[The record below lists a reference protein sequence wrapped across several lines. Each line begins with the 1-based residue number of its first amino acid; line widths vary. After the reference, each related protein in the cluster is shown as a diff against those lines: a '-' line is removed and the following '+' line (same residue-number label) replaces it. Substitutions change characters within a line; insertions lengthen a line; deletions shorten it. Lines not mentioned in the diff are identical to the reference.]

1 MIKFEEKNRMHMA
14 NNEMFDSNVLFKNLF
29 NYKYIFLLSIILFT
43 LIGFLYIRY
52 TQPKFL
58 VKALIL
64 ITDENEGNIS
74 SDLSVLQD
82 LNLMSGT
89 KKSIYNEIGIL
100 KSRTLLENVLSD
112 NKLNISYYSNGTIA
126 DFELYG
132 NDLFIR
138 VNYFI
143 EDSFIK
149 EMDTTFY
156 LTAISEEK
164 FIIENEDRKIINEY
178 TFGSNIGTDFGE
190 INVLP
195 ANLDDIRINETIKI
209 VVEPMN
215 SVVDRFMKKI
225 NISPDN
231 VNSNLIRLEM
241 KHPVKMKA
249 EDIINFLIEKYNT
262 NAINFKAQITK
273 NTDEFIDA
281 RIGDVSLILSEA
293 DVGIEEFKIKNRLT
307 DIGAEASLDL
317 SIKAELEKE
326 IIDLSSK
333 VQLMDYVERYIIE
346 NENELIP
353 SNLWTE
359 DERTNQ
365 NTIAYNSLL
374 LEKNRILRGSSARNP
389 TVINLDLQIRS
400 MRVSILQSIKN
411 LKSSY
416 QFALSEAKGKD
427 YGLRSKK
434 NIAPQQEREFKDII
448 RKQTIVETLYLYLL
462 QKKEEN
468 AITMGVPFPSAKIID
483 RAQGSNK
490 PISPKKLF
498 VYLFSIVFGFALPF
512 SILYLKFV
520 FDNKI
525 HAIEDLKRYSLV
537 PVIGEIPKASF
548 KKDNFYFKSNS
559 PIAEALRIL
568 RSNLD
573 FVLPNTEKSSK
584 TIFVTSTI
592 AGEGKTFI
600 SINLAKTIALADK
613 KVILIGTDLRKPKL
627 GKYLDLGANNIGLTN
642 FLTDPKILVEDLVN
656 SIGEDNFDVIQ
667 SGPIPPNPSELLM
680 NKRFKEIVDY
690 CVKNYEYVLFDTA
703 PLQLVTDTLLIS
715 EYADLVLF
723 IVRSNT
729 IERQMLDTV
738 NNLFD
743 QKRFNKIY
751 FLMNET
757 KKKKN
762 YYGYS

>member
-1 MIKFEEKNRMHMA
+1 MA